1 MSDFFKKLAEENHMC
16 DECMENFLAK
26 AYSGEAVEEKES
38 YANEFMVFDIT
49 GYNVMQDAEFLIK
62 GLVREY
68 TKQKKD
74 LWDIIKLDDAQLVH
88 AIGLDKKYPD
98 LPNYYLVNSLGIVRR
113 QKPELFDAP
122 HIWESY
128 AREDSDQDAFRE
140 QEVFRFLDVLRRI
153 GSTNMLGATPYIV
166 QEFGISNKEAMK
178 LLEKWIMTFDERH
191 PQGESY
197 SKEGQYERDAGIDE
211 EMLKEAEFLINS
223 YKERWGE
230 QAWKQVKKFNPDA
243 LAGEIAL
250 DQAFPD
256 STEFQQSRIMNELRW
271 RKPQLFESYA
281 REEIDAEQ
289 LLYELPPELQDE
301 VNYNKLVGWLVS
313 KGVPR
318 EEAEGTVHALD
329 LGDMVNSKTYGAK
342 KWQYGGEGVQEWY
355 NSKSGIERERL
366 TGNGLSD
373 DWDNLD
379 TFTQETINYKHNK
392 RGIKE
397 SHVGH
402 KFTVSKPNLGL
413 DVGDYEVVDE
423 QNTHSGLFGSF
434 SNITVKNVE
443 TGEETSVPL
452 GNAQAVGLLPLSE
465 AKDGFMGN
473 IWACPECGF
482 KTVSEDE
489 YTDHMH
495 AHESYAKED
504 RARRL
509 LSDLPEE
516 LQVEDNYNKIV
527 EWLESQGVSRV
538 DDDKY
543 WEEEDVSQSVLQNF
557 KPTEDSD
564 LVSCGICGEKLLS
577 FDFYPLEKHLRD
589 KHGISESYA
598 EENEEEAKQWF
609 FDDGEKALPM
619 IYHRAKQMEPYD
631 DRSEWWYF
639 EMWNELSTEDRKNI
653 VRYYEDNIL
662 PNRSFTEEQI
672 SKPNSD
678 EELLSRFK

>member
-1 MSDFFKKLAEENHMC
+1 MSQSREFSPELQGKKVRITGGKKPEYIGQTATITSVGIFDDGVSVNIGGNNYYLLN
-16 DECMENFLAK
+16 K
-26 AYSGEAVEEKES
+26 GEYELIGES
-38 YANEFMVFDIT
+38 YA
-49 GYNVMQDAEFLIK
+49 Y
-62 GLVREY
+62 
-68 TKQKKD
+68 
-74 LWDIIKLDDAQLVH
+74 
-88 AIGLDKKYPD
+88 
-98 LPNYYLVNSLGIVRR
+98 
-113 QKPELFDAP
+113 
-122 HIWESY
+122 
-128 AREDSDQDAFRE
+128 
-140 QEVFRFLDVLRRI
+140 
-153 GSTNMLGATPYIV
+153 
-166 QEFGISNKEAMK
+166 
-178 LLEKWIMTFDERH
+178 
-191 PQGESY
+191 
-197 SKEGQYERDAGIDE
+197 EGQYERDAGIDE

-271 RKPQLFESYA
+271 RKPYLFESYA
-281 REEIDAEQ
+281 QEEIDAEQ
-289 LLYELPPELQDE
+289 LLYELPPELEDE
-301 VNYNKLVGWLVS
+301 ANYNKIVGWLVS

-318 EEAEGTVHALD
+318 EEAEGTVHAID
-329 LGDMVNSKTYGAK
+329 LGSMVNSKTYGAK

-355 NSKSGIERERL
+355 NSKSGIEREHL

-413 DVGDYEVVDE
+413 EVGDYEVVDE

-495 AHESYAKED
+495 AHESYANEFFNVLGYNVMQDAEFLIK
-504 RARRL
+504 
-509 LSDLPEE
+509 DLVREYTKQKKDLWDIIKLDDAQLVHAIGLDKKYPDLDKDFLVNSLGIVRQHKPELFDAPHIWESYATEYWESNYIWPYQTDDVGYGFECLVKCKQCGAYIDSCDGDEE
-516 LQVEDNYNKIV
+516 LIAHYQKH
-527 EWLESQGVSRV
+527 
-538 DDDKY
+538 
-543 WEEEDVSQSVLQNF
+543 QSAG
-557 KPTEDSD
+557 K
-564 LVSCGICGEKLLS
+564 
-577 FDFYPLEKHLRD
+577 
-589 KHGISESYA
+589 ESYA